1 VFVMLSPFL
10 RSARRHGPFL
20 LATALIVAIAVF
32 VGRTPPIT
40 EATLASGNVHE
51 LQVGGQAGVPADAEA
66 VSINFAAV
74 NAQQSGFITAYPC
87 GTPQPTA
94 STINYHPGDTIA
106 NSTIVG
112 VGANGKVCIYNY
124 GATDI
129 IADITGWFPAGS
141 DYTARSP
148 ERLYDSRPAGGIHPS
163 GAIHELQVGGQ
174 AGVPAD
180 AEAVSINFAAVNAQ
194 QSGFI
199 TAYPCGTP
207 QPTAST
213 INYHPGDTIANSTI
227 VGVGANGKVCIYN
240 YGATDI
246 IADITG
252 WFPAGSDYTARSPER
267 LYDSRPAGGIHPS
280 GAIHELQ
287 VGGQAGVPADAE
299 AVSINFAAV
308 NAQQSGFITAYP
320 CGTPQPTAS
329 TINYHPGD
337 TIANST
343 IVGVGA
349 NGKVCIY
356 NYGAT
361 DIIADITGWFPA
373 GSDYTA
379 RSPER
384 LYDSRPAANA
394 EFVETF
400 DGNGGL
406 DRFLLGAYHR
416 DGPWDGDTWLG
427 DHDENCSTPEQ
438 KRTLSANDP
447 VTKHVY
453 VCKDH
458 LMTSMGDVSGYSV
471 VWFSPKGTNGQPMLF
486 DRSEARTVSWD
497 VNTTD
502 LGLRQWVEVKILPEG
517 APPESVGDDFT
528 VSGLPPYPAGSVVH
542 GAGGGDKVFLVTDED
557 RKQFYLTYNG
567 PGELQYPDRGTDL
580 RTRYPMSMTDNGDG
594 TITWTITDAR
604 GPQTFIGK
612 GSFPERFQVVFAD
625 HNYTPDKD
633 LGPLGT
639 HTWHWDNI
647 IIG

>member
-1 VFVMLSPFL
+1 VVLTQRTKTGLSL
-10 RSARRHGPFL
+10 ITAVTL
-20 LATALIVAIAVF
+20 LAAGIGAGLSATSTVSSSPPSTTALAAPPTLDSAVA
-32 VGRTPPIT
+32 PPD
-40 EATLASGNVHE
+40 TLEPAS
-51 LQVGGQAGVPADAEA
+51 AESVDRPEESA
-66 VSINFAAV
+66 PL
-74 NAQQSGFITAYPC
+74 T
-87 GTPQPTA
+87 
-94 STINYHPGDTIA
+94 
-106 NSTIVG
+106 
-112 VGANGKVCIYNY
+112 
-124 GATDI
+124 
-129 IADITGWFPAGS
+129 
-141 DYTARSP
+141 TARHDD
-148 ERLYDSRPAGGIHPS
+148 L
-163 GAIHELQVGGQ
+163 
-174 AGVPAD
+174 
-180 AEAVSINFAAVNAQ
+180 
-194 QSGFI
+194 
-199 TAYPCGTP
+199 T
-207 QPTAST
+207 
-213 INYHPGDTIANSTI
+213 
-227 VGVGANGKVCIYN
+227 
-240 YGATDI
+240 
-246 IADITG
+246 
-252 WFPAGSDYTARSPER
+252 
-267 LYDSRPAGGIHPS
+267 
-280 GAIHELQ
+280 
-287 VGGQAGVPADAE
+287 
-299 AVSINFAAV
+299 
-308 NAQQSGFITAYP
+308 
-320 CGTPQPTAS
+320 
-329 TINYHPGD
+329 
-337 TIANST
+337 
-343 IVGVGA
+343 
-349 NGKVCIY
+349 
-356 NYGAT
+356 
-361 DIIADITGWFPA
+361 
-373 GSDYTA
+373 
-379 RSPER
+379 
-384 LYDSRPAANA
+384 AANA